1 MRAED
6 TRMFA
11 EAAESGRIVAAQ
23 LAANAGIVAQAA
35 NRLRTQPPSAALICG
50 RGSSDNAGV
59 FARYLIETEIGVL
72 TSPMPLA
79 VSSVYGRTPHIPGGL
94 CLAVSQSGKSPDL
107 VAAAAAAK
115 PIAGLGI
122 TRRKVGSLV
131 IYEIGPGPKA
141 LHGHD

>member
-35 NRLRTQPPSAALICG
+35 NRLRIQPPSAALICG

-72 TSPMPLA
+72 TSPMPRRPSRP
-79 VSSVYGRTPHIPGGL
+79 SSCAPTT
-94 CLAVSQSGKSPDL
+94 SP
-107 VAAAAAAK
+107 
-115 PIAGLGI
+115 P
-122 TRRKVGSLV
+122 R
-131 IYEIGPGPKA
+131 
-141 LHGHD
+141 